1 MTHIR
6 PSHKVTTAKERL
18 SWLPN
23 DCYRAIWAAA
33 LTVCTWPLV
42 DFEASDT
49 ERSINSALWKM
60 LR

>member
-1 MTHIR
+1 MSR
-6 PSHKVTTAKERL
+6 PTALKGIWRTATT
-18 SWLPN
+18 
-23 DCYRAIWAAA
+23 DC
-33 LTVCTWPLV
+33 LWPLV